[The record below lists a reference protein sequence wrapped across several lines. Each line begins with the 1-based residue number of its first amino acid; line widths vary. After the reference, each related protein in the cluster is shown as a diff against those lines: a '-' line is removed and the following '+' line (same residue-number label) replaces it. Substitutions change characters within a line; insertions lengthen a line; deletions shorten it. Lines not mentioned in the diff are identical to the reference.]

1 MWLRAGRFASAI
13 HSQQEAYMAQIEVK
27 NFDSPDETRPFEGKG
42 KADVLNIGGKV
53 VGKAV
58 FDPGWKWSENVKPI
72 AGTDSCQV
80 SHLGYVISGRM
91 KVYMDDGSE
100 AEVGPGDV
108 MAIPPGH
115 DAEVV
120 GDEPCVSLDFGEFG
134 DYAKRS

>member
-1 MWLRAGRFASAI
+1 
-13 HSQQEAYMAQIEVK
+13 MATMTQLESK
-27 NFDSPDETRPFEGKG
+27 SLDSPDETRQFVDKG
-42 KADVLNIGGKV
+42 KADIVKIAGV
-53 VGKAV
+53 TVGRTV
-58 FDPGWKWSENVKPI
+58 FEPGWRWSEHVKPI

-80 SHLGYVISGRM
+80 SHLGYVLSGRM

-120 GDEPCVSLDFGEFG
+120 GDEACVSLDFGEFG
-134 DYAKRS
+134 EYAKRS